1 MTSTLVRLAF
11 SGIRSRILASTLTVL
26 LAGAAAATV
35 VLALEV
41 GDTGRD
47 PWERTFAAA
56 HGAHVLANV
65 PTEEMA
71 RSLRSLDGVTESDQ
85 PVPQAVVEVEV
96 GNGTEPL
103 LLWGFLGR
111 PRVNTPVRIAGTA
124 SPSDGI
130 VLERSFAAA
139 LGLDVGARLR
149 MTGPAGDL
157 TLPVVGTAILPS
169 QARYPRS
176 NPGVAWVSLPT
187 LEQLQPDRDQWTWV
201 QALRLADPASAGAVA
216 DSVLVGSPTRNVYV
230 QTWEDQRDLALQ
242 EAAPLQLILTMY
254 TVVLLAVAFAV
265 VAVLVGARAL
275 EQSREIG
282 LLKAVGLTPRQVA
295 AVFVIES
302 VALGLLAA
310 VLGFVAGALLAPRL
324 AGAMAQT
331 TLGSPSVAADP
342 SHVLV
347 AAVLVVAVLVLSAW
361 MSSRRRT
368 RFSVV
373 HALQAGRSAPPTG
386 SLTSALMSRVP
397 MTAPVAVGTST
408 LLAARSR
415 TLLVMAAITLTG
427 SAFVF
432 ALSMQATLDD
442 GPAGEVSDVPVE
454 LPVLVYTLD
463 GVLLLIAITA
473 LLAIA
478 LLSLRERL
486 RDFGVLKAI
495 GLTPR
500 QVASSLV
507 APYAALA
514 VLAGVL
520 SVPLGI
526 ALYVAAYRVAGG
538 DGDPTIAPL
547 PWRLLVPVGTVLMV
561 VAATSVPARIVT
573 RVPTVEVLRYE

>member
-1 MTSTLVRLAF
+1 
-11 SGIRSRILASTLTVL
+11 
-26 LAGAAAATV
+26 
-35 VLALEV
+35 
-41 GDTGRD
+41 
-47 PWERTFAAA
+47 
-56 HGAHVLANV
+56 
-65 PTEEMA
+65 
-71 RSLRSLDGVTESDQ
+71 
-85 PVPQAVVEVEV
+85 
-96 GNGTEPL
+96 
-103 LLWGFLGR
+103 
-111 PRVNTPVRIAGTA
+111 
-124 SPSDGI
+124 
-130 VLERSFAAA
+130 
-139 LGLDVGARLR
+139 
-149 MTGPAGDL
+149 
-157 TLPVVGTAILPS
+157 
-169 QARYPRS
+169 
-176 NPGVAWVSLPT
+176 
-187 LEQLQPDRDQWTWV
+187 
-201 QALRLADPASAGAVA
+201 
-216 DSVLVGSPTRNVYV
+216 
-230 QTWEDQRDLALQ
+230 
-242 EAAPLQLILTMY
+242 MY

-295 AVFVIES
+295 AVFVSES

-310 VLGFVAGALLAPRL
+310 VLGFVAGVLLAPRL

-342 SHVLV
+342 SHLLV

-386 SLTSALMSRVP
+386 SLTSALLSRVP
-397 MTAPVAVGTST
+397 MTAPVAVGTRT

-463 GVLLLIAITA
+463 GVLLLIATTA

-526 ALYVAAYRVAGG
+526 ALYVAAYRAAGG
-538 DGDPTIAPL
+538 DGDATIAPW
-547 PWRLLVPVGTVLMV
+547 PWLLLVPVGTVLMV

>member
-65 PTEEMA
+65 PTEEAA
-71 RSLRSLDGVTESDQ
+71 RSLGSLDGVTESDQ
-85 PVPQAVVEVEV
+85 PVPQAVVDVEV

-103 LLWGFLGR
+103 LLSGISGR
-111 PRVNTPVRIAGTA
+111 PRVNAPVRTAGTA

-149 MTGPAGDL
+149 LTGPADV

-331 TLGSPSVAADP
+331 TLGSPGVAADP
-342 SHVLV
+342 SHLLV

-463 GVLLLIAITA
+463 AVLLVIATTA

-526 ALYVAAYRVAGG
+526 ALYVATYRVAGG
-538 DGDPTIAPL
+538 DGDPTIAPW
-547 PWRLLVPVGTVLMV
+547 PWLLLVPVGTVLMV

>member
-1 MTSTLVRLAF
+1 MTRTLVRLAF

-26 LAGAAAATV
+26 LAGTAAATV

-71 RSLRSLDGVTESDQ
+71 RSLRSLDGVESDQ

-103 LLWGFLGR
+103 LLWGISGR
-111 PRVNTPVRIAGTA
+111 PRVNAPVRTAGTA

-139 LGLDVGARLR
+139 LGLDVGAQLRL
-149 MTGPAGDL
+149 TGSAGDV
-157 TLPVVGTAILPS
+157 TLSVVGTAILPS

-216 DSVLVGSPTRNVYV
+216 DSVLVGSPTRNVYL

-331 TLGSPSVAADP
+331 TLGSPSMAADP
-342 SHVLV
+342 SHLLV

-415 TLLVMAAITLTG
+415 TLLIMAAITLTG
-427 SAFVF
+427 SAFVC
-432 ALSMQATLDD
+432 SHCRCRRRSTT
-442 GPAGEVSDVPVE
+442 GRPG
-454 LPVLVYTLD
+454 
-463 GVLLLIAITA
+463 
-473 LLAIA
+473 
-478 LLSLRERL
+478 
-486 RDFGVLKAI
+486 K
-495 GLTPR
+495 
-500 QVASSLV
+500 
-507 APYAALA
+507 
-514 VLAGVL
+514 
-520 SVPLGI
+520 
-526 ALYVAAYRVAGG
+526 
-538 DGDPTIAPL
+538 
-547 PWRLLVPVGTVLMV
+547 
-561 VAATSVPARIVT
+561 
-573 RVPTVEVLRYE
+573 